1 MPATKAQI
9 RANNKYKKNHYDR
22 LEMQVPK
29 GEKESIT
36 EHAKEYDG
44 TLNKF
49 LNRAVKETME
59 RDKNNWPVWRWL
71 LCRLLKTWWMLNL
84 INCGLV
90 PIS

>member
-1 MPATKAQI
+1 MSVSKAQQ
-9 RANNKYKKNHYDR
+9 RATSKYKKSHYDR
-22 LEMQVPK
+22 LEMQVQK

-59 RDKNNWPVWRWL
+59 RDKNN
-71 LCRLLKTWWMLNL
+71 
-84 INCGLV
+84 
-90 PIS
+90 

>member
-1 MPATKAQI
+1 
-9 RANNKYKKNHYDR
+9 
-22 LEMQVPK
+22 MQVPK

-59 RDKNNWPVWRWL
+59 RDRNK
-71 LCRLLKTWWMLNL
+71 
-84 INCGLV
+84 
-90 PIS
+90 